1 MGILSIILVAVAVI
15 IIILLVAY
23 LTSIYNRYQRLKNG
37 SLATLGQIRVALKK
51 RLDMISQLVESVQSY
66 AKFEKGTFE
75 KITEMRASVLKADAG
90 AIANIEAESRRILG
104 NILVSVEN
112 YPDLKTSETVRPLM
126 DAVKDIEDEIARH
139 RYTYNNIVQEFN
151 TMTDVVPSSMV
162 ASLFGFIKLPY
173 LEFEE
178 EIARRPDLKWQI

>member
-1 MGILSIILVAVAVI
+1 MILVVI
-15 IIILLVAY
+15 PVVVTLGLIAY
-23 LTSIYNRYQRLKNG
+23 LISIYNRFQSLKNG
-37 SLATLGQIRVALKK
+37 SLATLGQIKVALKK
-51 RLDMISQLVESVQSY
+51 RLDMISQLFDSVQSY

-75 KITEMRASVLKADAG
+75 KITEMRAGVLKADAR
-90 AIANIEAESRRILG
+90 AVANIEAESRKILG

-112 YPDLKTSETVRPLM
+112 YPNLKTSEPVRQLM

-151 TMTDVVPSSMV
+151 TMIDVVPSNIV
-162 ASLFGFIKLPY
+162 ASFFRFIKLEY

-178 EIARRPDLKWQI
+178 EIAKRPDLKWQA

>member
-1 MGILSIILVAVAVI
+1 MGIISIILVAFVALV
-15 IIILLVAY
+15 IILLILY
-23 LTSIYNRYQRLKNG
+23 FISIYNRYQSLKNG

-51 RLDMISQLVESVQSY
+51 RLDMISQLLDSVQSY
-66 AKFEKGTFE
+66 AKFEKSTFE
-75 KITEMRASVLKADAG
+75 KITEMRANVLKADSG
-90 AIANIEAESRRILG
+90 GIANIEAESRKILG

-112 YPDLKTSETVRPLM
+112 YPNLKTSEPVRQLM

-151 TMTDVVPSSMV
+151 TMTDVVPSNLV
-162 ASLFGFIKLPY
+162 ASLFRFTKLGY

-178 EIARRPDLKWQI
+178 EIAKRPDLKWQA

>member
-1 MGILSIILVAVAVI
+1 MGIITVLLIAVPLI
-15 IIILLVAY
+15 IIVLLIV
-23 LTSIYNRYQRLKNG
+23 LMISIYNRYQRLKNG

-66 AKFEKGTFE
+66 AKFEKGTLE
-75 KITEMRASVLKADAG
+75 KITEMRANVMKADTSALQ
-90 AIANIEAESRRILG
+90 NIEGESRRILG

-112 YPDLKTSETVRPLM
+112 YPNLKTSETVRQLM

-151 TMTDVVPSSMV
+151 TMTDVVPSNMV
-162 ASLFGFIKLPY
+162 ASMFRFVKLSY

-178 EIARRPDLKWQI
+178 EISKRPGLDWQI